1 MHCWFRLP
9 GRPED
14 STPLPVMP
22 PPLLLGALMFWALE
36 PFTLDPFGLVAL
48 PSLFSPLSEPLL
60 VLSVPLIAVTP
71 DPPWDACSPFAAAFA
86 PFGSVTCA
94 AF

>member
-1 MHCWFRLP
+1 
-9 GRPED
+9 
-14 STPLPVMP
+14 MP
-22 PPLLLGALMFWALE
+22 PLLLLGALTFWALE
-36 PFTLDPFGLVAL
+36 PFTLDPFALGELPLLL

-71 DPPWDACSPFAAAFA
+71 DPPWDACSPFVADFA

>member
-1 MHCWFRLP
+1 M
-9 GRPED
+9 
-14 STPLPVMP
+14 PVMP
-22 PPLLLGALMFWALE
+22 PPLLGALMFWALE
-36 PFTLDPFGLVAL
+36 PFTLDPFALVAL

-86 PFGSVTCA
+86 LFGSVTCA

>member
-1 MHCWFRLP
+1 
-9 GRPED
+9 
-14 STPLPVMP
+14 MP
-22 PPLLLGALMFWALE
+22 PLLLLGALTFWALE
-36 PFTLDPFGLVAL
+36 PFTLRELSLLL

-60 VLSVPLIAVTP
+60 VLSVPLMAVTP
-71 DPPWDACSPFAAAFA
+71 DPPWGACSPFAAAFA

>member
-1 MHCWFRLP
+1 
-9 GRPED
+9 
-14 STPLPVMP
+14 MP
-22 PPLLLGALMFWALE
+22 PPLLLLGALTFWALE
-36 PFTLDPFGLVAL
+36 PFTLLREL